1 MNVGEGTRHSA
12 REGGAPLRVLIV
24 DDEPLIGTTLKV
36 LLGEEHEIELASSG
50 RDARALL
57 EDDGAFDVI
66 LCDLMMPG
74 VSGMA
79 LHAWL
84 EEHRPALAPRVV
96 FMSGGVFTEE
106 ARTFLA
112 GVDNARVEKP
122 FDHDVLLQI
131 IRDLGPL

>member
-1 MNVGEGTRHSA
+1 MREEDA
-12 REGGAPLRVLIV
+12 RLRVLIV

-36 LLGEEHEIELASSG
+36 LLGDEHEVELASSG
-50 RDARALL
+50 EAARNLL
-57 EDDGAFDVI
+57 GNGGRYDVI

-84 EEHRPALAPRVV
+84 EEHHPALAPRVV
-96 FMSGGVFTEE
+96 FMSGGVFTDE
-106 ARTFLA
+106 ARDFLE

-131 IRDLGPL
+131 IRDLGPLA